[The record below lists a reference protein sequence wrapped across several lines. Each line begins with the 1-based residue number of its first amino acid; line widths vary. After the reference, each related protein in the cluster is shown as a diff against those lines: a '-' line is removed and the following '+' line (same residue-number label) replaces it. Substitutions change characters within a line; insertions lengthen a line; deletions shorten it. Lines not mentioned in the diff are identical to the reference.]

1 MPATAKPRGNIPA
14 EILHWTVERAS
25 REFNLAPVTLSK
37 FLRQSDAVPDECGCF
52 TTAQLCS
59 AIYGDLR
66 AERLRKE
73 RELTKRYRL
82 ENEITEGN
90 LVNKTAIL
98 QGFASLAD
106 AMTWRIMS
114 SALEREVKE
123 DLLRELS
130 TIPVVV
136 KDATDRQT
144 KRRPRRLNGEK
155 PEGDEND

>member
-1 MPATAKPRGNIPA
+1 MPNAG
-14 EILHWTVERAS
+14 L
-25 REFNLAPVTLSK
+25 
-37 FLRQSDAVPDECGCF
+37 PDESGCYS
-52 TTAQLCS
+52 TAQLCS

-106 AMTWRIMS
+106 AMVCRIMA

-123 DLLRELS
+123 DLLHELS
-130 TIPVVV
+130 SIPVIVT
-136 KDATDRQT
+136 DAADKQI
-144 KRRPRRLNGEK
+144 KRKGNGKK
-155 PEGDEND
+155 PVEEDMDEG